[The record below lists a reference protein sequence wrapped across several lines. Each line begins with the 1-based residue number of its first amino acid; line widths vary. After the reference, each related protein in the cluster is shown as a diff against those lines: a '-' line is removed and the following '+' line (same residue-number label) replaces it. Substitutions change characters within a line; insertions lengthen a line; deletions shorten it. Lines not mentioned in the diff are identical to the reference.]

1 MTTLVLGTKVV
12 IKEKI
17 MINIGV
23 LVSGRGTNLQAII
36 KAIEEGKIAG
46 EIKVVI
52 SDNPDAY
59 ALKRARQYHIATRY
73 IHFKGFENREDY
85 DKEIIKTLKEKKI
98 ELVVLAG
105 YMRILSP
112 YFIRTYKNK
121 IMNIHPALLPS
132 FPGLHAQRQ
141 TLEHGVK
148 ISGCT
153 VHFVDEGV
161 DSGPI
166 ILQKAVEVSD
176 DDTEESL
183 AEKILKEEHQIYPR
197 AIQLFS
203 QGRLMIKGR
212 RVFIKKSPFL
222 EER

>member
-1 MTTLVLGTKVV
+1 
-12 IKEKI
+12 

-23 LVSGRGTNLQAII
+23 LASGRGTNLQAII
-36 KAIEEGKIAG
+36 EAIEEGKIKG
-46 EIKVVI
+46 EIKVVV
-52 SDNPDAY
+52 SDNPNAH
-59 ALKRARQYHIATRY
+59 ALKRAQQYLIDTRY
-73 IHFKGFENREDY
+73 IDFKEFKNREEY

-98 ELVVLAG
+98 DLVVLAG
-105 YMRILSP
+105 HMRILGP

-132 FPGLHAQRQ
+132 FPGLNAQKQ
-141 TLEHGVK
+141 AVEYGIK

-183 AEKILKEEHQIYPR
+183 AEKILKEEHQIYPW

-212 RVFIKKSPFL
+212 KVFIK
-222 EER
+222 

>member
-1 MTTLVLGTKVV
+1 MTTLVPGTKVV

-23 LVSGRGTNLQAII
+23 LASGRGTNLQAII
-36 KAIEEGKIAG
+36 EAIEDGKIAG
-46 EIKVVI
+46 EIKVVM
-52 SDNPDAY
+52 SDHPKAC
-59 ALKRARQYHIATRY
+59 ALKRAQQYLIDTRY
-73 IHFKGFENREDY
+73 IDFKEFKNREDF
-85 DKEIIKTLKEKKI
+85 DKEIIKILKEKKI
-98 ELVVLAG
+98 DLVVLAG

-112 YFIRTYKNK
+112 YFIRAYQNK

-132 FPGLHAQRQ
+132 FPGLHAQKQ
-141 TLEHGVK
+141 AIGNGVK

-166 ILQKAVEVSD
+166 ILQKTVEVKD
-176 DDTEESL
+176 EDTEELL
-183 AEKILKEEHQIYPR
+183 AKRILKEEHQIYPQ

-203 QGRLMIKGR
+203 QGRLMVKGSRVYIK
-212 RVFIKKSPFL
+212 
-222 EER
+222 ER

>member
-36 KAIEEGKIAG
+36 EAIEEGKIAG
-46 EIKVVI
+46 EIKIVI

-59 ALKRARQYHIATRY
+59 ALKRAQQYHIDIRY
-73 IHFKGFENREDY
+73 VDFKEFKNREDY

-98 ELVVLAG
+98 NLVVLAG

-121 IMNIHPALLPS
+121 IINIHPALLPS

-141 TLEHGVK
+141 TLEYGVK

-183 AEKILKEEHQIYPR
+183 TEKILKEEHQICPR

-203 QGRLMIKGR
+203 QGRLIVKGR
-212 RVFIKKSPFL
+212 RVFIK
-222 EER
+222 

>member
-1 MTTLVLGTKVV
+1 MV
-12 IKEKI
+12 
-17 MINIGV
+17 NIGV
-23 LVSGRGTNLQAII
+23 LASGRGTNLQAII
-36 KAIEEGKIAG
+36 EAIEEGKIAG

-73 IHFKGFENREDY
+73 IHFKEFKNREDY

-121 IMNIHPALLPS
+121 IINIHPALLPS
-132 FPGLHAQRQ
+132 FPGLHAQKQ
-141 TLEHGVK
+141 AIEYGAKV
-148 ISGCT
+148 SGCT
-153 VHFVDEGV
+153 VHFVDERV

-203 QGRLMIKGR
+203 EGRLIIKGR
-212 RVFIKKSPFL
+212 RVFIK
-222 EER
+222 

>member
-1 MTTLVLGTKVV
+1 MTTLVPGTKVV

-23 LVSGRGTNLQAII
+23 LASGRGTNLQAII
-36 KAIEEGKIAG
+36 EAIEEGKIAG
-46 EIKVVI
+46 EIKIVI

-59 ALKRARQYHIATRY
+59 ALKRAQQYLIDTRY
-73 IHFKGFENREDY
+73 IDFKEFKNREEY

-112 YFIRTYKNK
+112 YFIKTYQNK

-132 FPGLHAQRQ
+132 FPGLHAQEQ
-141 TLEHGVK
+141 AVEYGVK

-203 QGRLMIKGR
+203 ESRLMIKGR
-212 RVFIKKSPFL
+212 RVFIK
-222 EER
+222 

>member
-1 MTTLVLGTKVV
+1 MV
-12 IKEKI
+12 
-17 MINIGV
+17 NIGV

-36 KAIEEGKIAG
+36 EAIEEGKIEG

-59 ALKRARQYHIATRY
+59 ALKRAQQYHINTRY
-73 IHFKGFENREDY
+73 INFKEFKNREDY

-121 IMNIHPALLPS
+121 IINIHPALLPS

-141 TLEHGVK
+141 TFEYGAKV
-148 ISGCT
+148 SGCT

-203 QGRLMIKGR
+203 EGRLIIKGR
-212 RVFIKKSPFL
+212 RVFIK
-222 EER
+222 

>member
-1 MTTLVLGTKVV
+1 MTTLVPGTKVV
-12 IKEKI
+12 IKEKV

-23 LVSGRGTNLQAII
+23 LASGRGTNLQAII
-36 KAIEEGKIAG
+36 EAIEDGKIAA
-46 EIKVVI
+46 EIKVVM
-52 SDNPDAY
+52 SDHPKAC
-59 ALKRARQYHIATRY
+59 ALKRAQQYLIDTRC
-73 IHFKGFENREDY
+73 IDFKEFKNREDY

-98 ELVVLAG
+98 DLVVLAG

-112 YFIRTYKNK
+112 YFIRAYQNK

-132 FPGLHAQRQ
+132 FPGLHAQKQ
-141 TLEHGVK
+141 AIGNGVK

-183 AEKILKEEHQIYPR
+183 TEKILKEEHQIYPQ

-203 QGRLMIKGR
+203 QGRLIIKGR
-212 RVFIKKSPFL
+212 KIFIK
-222 EER
+222 